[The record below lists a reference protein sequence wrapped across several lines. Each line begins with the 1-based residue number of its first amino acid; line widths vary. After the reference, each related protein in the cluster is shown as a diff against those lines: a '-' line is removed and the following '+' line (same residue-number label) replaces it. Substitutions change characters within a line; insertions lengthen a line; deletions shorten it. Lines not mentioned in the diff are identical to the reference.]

1 MTGSLKKRSEN
12 SWTIVLYLGR
22 DATTGKKKY
31 SWRTVHGNK
40 KDAERE
46 LNRLLHEL
54 DTGAYMEPSRL
65 RVGEY
70 LDKWLRDYAATNV
83 SGKTYERYEDIV
95 RNHLK
100 PALGHHLLTKLQP
113 LHVQAH
119 YSESLK
125 SGRKDGREGGLSAQ
139 TIVHHHGVLREALN
153 RAVKWG
159 LVARNVADA
168 VEPPR
173 PEKQEMVAIDEAQ
186 TVWLIE
192 ASQTTRLYIP
202 ILLAVTTGM
211 RRGEILALRWQDV
224 ELQHGFLTVR
234 RSLQQTRAGG
244 LKFKQ
249 TKGKRPRPISIP
261 QLLTDALAEHQ
272 AKQNARKAA
281 LDSGYQD
288 QDLVCCSP
296 AGAIWK
302 PSAFTSAY
310 RDLLRRRKIRNIRFH
325 DLRHSHAS
333 QLLRAGINPKVISE
347 RLGHSKVA
355 FTLDVYSHLL
365 PGMQEEAATMTEAG
379 LRAALPRKPS

>member
-1 MTGSLKKRSEN
+1 MTGSLKKRSEK
-12 SWTIVLYLGR
+12 SWSIVLYLGR
-22 DATTGKKKY
+22 DPITGKKKQ
-31 SWRTVHGNK
+31 SWRTVHGTK

-54 DTGAYMEPSRL
+54 DTGAYIDPSRL
-65 RVGEY
+65 TVGEY
-70 LDKWLRDYAATNV
+70 LDKWLDYAKTNV
-83 SGKTYERYEDIV
+83 SGKTYERYEGIV
-95 RNHLK
+95 RDHLK
-100 PALGHHLLTKLQP
+100 PALGAHLLTKLQP

-119 YSESLK
+119 YSASLK
-125 SGRKDGREGGLSAQ
+125 NGRKDGRDGGLSAQ
-139 TIVHHHGVLREALN
+139 TVVHHHSVLREALN

-173 PEKQEMVAIDEAQ
+173 PEKFEMKAIDETQ
-186 TVWLIE
+186 TAWLIE
-192 ASQTTRLYIP
+192 ASERTRLYIP

-224 ELQHGFLTVR
+224 ELGHGFLTVR
-234 RSLQQTRAGG
+234 RSLQQTKAGG
-244 LKFKQ
+244 LKFKP
-249 TKGKRPRPISIP
+249 TKGNRPRPISIP
-261 QLLTDALAEHQ
+261 QLLTDALTEHSAQ
-272 AKQNARKAA
+272 QGARKAA
-281 LDSGYQD
+281 FGSDFQD
-288 QDLVCCSP
+288 HDLVCCVED
-296 AGAIWK
+296 GAIWK

-365 PGMQEEAATMTEAG
+365 PGMQEEAATKTDAG
-379 LRAALPRKPS
+379 LRAALARKPS

>member
-1 MTGSLKKRSEN
+1 MR
-12 SWTIVLYLGR
+12 GR
-22 DATTGKKKY
+22 GNARQGTEGVGPIGQFGL
-31 SWRTVHGNK
+31 SRHGTK

-54 DTGAYMEPSRL
+54 DTGAYIDPSRL
-65 RVGEY
+65 TVAEY
-70 LDKWLRDYAATNV
+70 LDKWLIDYAKTNV
-83 SGKTYERYEDIV
+83 SGKTYERYEGIV
-95 RNHLK
+95 RDHLK
-100 PALGHHLLTKLQP
+100 PALGANLLTKLQP

-119 YSESLK
+119 YSASLK
-125 SGRKDGREGGLSAQ
+125 NGRKDGRDGGLSAQ
-139 TIVHHHGVLREALN
+139 TVVHHHSVLREALN

-173 PEKQEMVAIDEAQ
+173 PEKVEMKAIDETQ
-186 TVWLIE
+186 TAWLID
-192 ASQTTRLYIP
+192 ASEKTRLYIP

-224 ELQHGFLTVR
+224 ELRHGFLTVR
-234 RSLQQTRAGG
+234 PIPAADKGWRSESSNQQKAIGPGR
-244 LKFKQ
+244 F
-249 TKGKRPRPISIP
+249 SIP
-261 QLLTDALAEHQ
+261 QILTDALTEHSAQ
-272 AKQNARKAA
+272 QGARKAA
-281 LDSGYQD
+281 FGSDYQD
-288 QDLVCCSP
+288 HDLVCCVEN
-296 AGAIWK
+296 GAIWK

-333 QLLRAGINPKVISE
+333 QLLRAGVNPKVISE

-365 PGMQEEAATMTEAG
+365 PGMQEEAATKTDAG
-379 LRAALPRKPS
+379 LRAALARKPS

>member
-1 MTGSLKKRSEN
+1 MTGSLKKRSEK
-12 SWTIVLYLGR
+12 SWSIVLYLGR
-22 DATTGKKKY
+22 DPITGKKKQ
-31 SWRTVHGNK
+31 SWRTVHGTK

-54 DTGAYMEPSRL
+54 NTGAYLDPSKL
-65 RVGEY
+65 TVGEY
-70 LDKWLRDYAATNV
+70 LDKWLSDYAKTNV
-83 SGKTYERYEDIV
+83 SGKTYERYEGIV
-95 RNHLK
+95 RDHLK
-100 PALGHHLLTKLQP
+100 PALGAHLLTKLQP

-119 YSESLK
+119 YSAALK
-125 SGRKDGREGGLSAQ
+125 DGRKDGRDGGLSAQ
-139 TIVHHHGVLREALN
+139 TVVHHHRVLREALH
-153 RAVKWG
+153 RAVRWG

-173 PEKQEMVAIDEAQ
+173 PEKVEIKAIDEAQ

-192 ASQTTRLYIP
+192 ASERTRLYIP

-224 ELQHGFLTVR
+224 ELNHGFLTVR
-234 RSLQQTRAGG
+234 RSLQQTKAGG

-249 TKGKRPRPISIP
+249 TKGRRPRPISIP
-261 QLLTDALAEHQ
+261 QLLTDALAGHQ
-272 AKQNARKAA
+272 VKQTAHKVA
-281 LDSGYQD
+281 LGAGYQD
-288 QDLVCCSP
+288 HDLVCCVEDGS
-296 AGAIWK
+296 IWK

-333 QLLRAGINPKVISE
+333 QLLRAGVNPKVISE

-365 PGMQEEAATMTEAG
+365 PGMQEEAATKTDAG
-379 LRAALPRKPS
+379 LRAAVGRKPS